1 MKVDQINPLNYT
13 VRKLDH
19 YLLLH
24 SLELRKLFE
33 ARGGD
38 LAKRL
43 LCQYFIRNLP
53 QVNSMVRQ
61 VLQQRVISVLNRCRV
76 EIVRATWLPID
87 QNLSSVRHA
96 CATLLRASDEAAR
109 TLTESF
115 VLQYRGRSLL

>member
-13 VRKLDH
+13 VRKLNY

-24 SLELRKLFE
+24 SLELRELFE

-43 LCQYFIRNLP
+43 LSQYFIWNLP
-53 QVNSMVRQ
+53 QVNSVIRQ
-61 VLQQRVISVLNRCRV
+61 ILQQSVISVLNRCRV
-76 EIVRATWLPID
+76 EIVRSTWLPIY
-87 QNLSSVRHA
+87 QNLSSIRHT
-96 CATLLRASDEAAR
+96 CTTLLRSSDEAAS

-115 VLQYRGRSLL
+115 VLQYRSGSLL